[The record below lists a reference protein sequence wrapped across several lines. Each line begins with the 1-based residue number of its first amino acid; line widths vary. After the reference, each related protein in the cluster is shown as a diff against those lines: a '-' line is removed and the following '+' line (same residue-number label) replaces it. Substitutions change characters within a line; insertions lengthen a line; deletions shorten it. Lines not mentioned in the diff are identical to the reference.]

1 MVRFLVARPFK
12 PSWERHCFIKKG
24 ADLLGFES
32 ISSSEES
39 SANCASLP
47 RFEALARSTARASSH
62 SDGPDD
68 LAQPPLPDAIVTT
81 PPPAP
86 PVETAPPPPSRAMLG
101 TRAFGPGKARSTN
114 GRLEATSASP
124 PTARLAFP
132 PLGDNTPP
140 NGPASQAV
148 AAGRPTATTTRTRW

>member
-24 ADLLGFES
+24 ADLLRFES

-86 PVETAPPPPSRAMLG
+86 LVETAPPPP
-101 TRAFGPGKARSTN
+101 FPGYAWDPGLWTWDGAQYVWEPGRYIVQPTN
-114 GRLEATSASP
+114 GATFIPGYWRQYS
-124 PTARLAFP
+124 
-132 PLGDNTPP
+132 G
-140 NGPASQAV
+140 
-148 AAGRPTATTTRTRW
+148 GRAWVDGRWNWETQGE